1 MNVCFKTKHSNNV
14 SNTKKIENIIEV
26 ERLSISA
33 FERLIGN
40 GRNSISTSLGKS
52 HRFSSKLLKK
62 FMPTF

>member
-1 MNVCFKTKHSNNV
+1 MSGI
-14 SNTKKIENIIEV
+14 KKIENIIEI

-33 FERLIGN
+33 FERVIGY
-40 GRNSISTSLGKS
+40 GKNSITTSLGKS

>member
-1 MNVCFKTKHSNNV
+1 MSVIQKR
-14 SNTKKIENIIEV
+14 IENIIEV

>member
-1 MNVCFKTKHSNNV
+1 MYVLKRNIQIMSGI
-14 SNTKKIENIIEV
+14 KKIENIIEI

-33 FERLIGN
+33 FERVIGY
-40 GRNSISTSLGKS
+40 GKNSITTSLGKS

>member
-1 MNVCFKTKHSNNV
+1 MYVLKRNIQIMSGIQKR
-14 SNTKKIENIIEV
+14 IENIIEV

-33 FERLIGN
+33 FERVIGY
-40 GRNSISTSLGKS
+40 GRNSISTSSGKS

>member
-1 MNVCFKTKHSNNV
+1 MYVLKRNIQIMSGIQKR
-14 SNTKKIENIIEV
+14 IENIIEV

>member
-1 MNVCFKTKHSNNV
+1 MYVLKRNIQIMSGI
-14 SNTKKIENIIEV
+14 KKIENIIEI